1 MRDTPGQNK
10 ANWDAMAD
18 IWFGTTALPTYGC
31 LIPQKTSCISSRIYP
46 RTHSLFS
53 GGVRV

>member
-31 LIPQKTSCISSRIYP
+31 LIPQKTSCTSSRIYP